1 LLRHLATRGYQ
12 ADVSSLVPGTHKIDY
27 RFIERPMVSV
37 ILHGVRDLATLQR
50 CILSVLQ
57 RTRYQRYEV
66 LVADDS
72 AYAAQLG
79 NWLDGQGQQANRVRL
94 FSAEPGLS
102 AGTLINVASQQ
113 AKGEYLVTLAADGEV
128 VNVNWIESLL
138 NQVQRPEVGV
148 VGAKLID
155 REGSVT
161 QAGLILGFN
170 EDVGS
175 PFVGQPKTATGYM
188 NRLVVEQNCSAVSFA
203 CLMISKQLFEAADGV
218 DVEHFAEA
226 FGDIDLCL
234 RVGQAGYLTV
244 WTPHVQVIQSGVLA
258 QSSAARQALGEKW
271 SEALAHDRFYNKNLA
286 SNGSGFKLGP
296 VTGVEWSALIKQA
309 QA

>member
-1 LLRHLATRGYQ
+1 
-12 ADVSSLVPGTHKIDY
+12 
-27 RFIERPMVSV
+27 M
-37 ILHGVRDLATLQR
+37 
-50 CILSVLQ
+50 
-57 RTRYQRYEV
+57 
-66 LVADDS
+66 
-72 AYAAQLG
+72 
-79 NWLDGQGQQANRVRL
+79 
-94 FSAEPGLS
+94 
-102 AGTLINVASQQ
+102 
-113 AKGEYLVTLAADGEV
+113 
-128 VNVNWIESLL
+128 
-138 NQVQRPEVGV
+138 

-155 REGSVT
+155 RDGSVT

-170 EDVGS
+170 EGAGS

-218 DVEHFAEA
+218 DLEHFAEA
-226 FGDIDLCL
+226 FGDVDLCL

-286 SNGSGFKLGP
+286 SNGSGFELGP
-296 VTGVEWSALIKQA
+296 VTGIEWSALIKQA
-309 QA
+309 KA